1 MSTDDQQY
9 SPWNQD
15 DVNGAYAASRGMLIV
30 TTYYDRARSGL
41 KFEGRDALQQL
52 IRDVQTR
59 EAYFQAILVYDVSRW
74 GRAPNP
80 DEAAYYEFICR
91 RAGIA
96 VHYPAEQFVNDDS
109 SVSTILKSLKRVMA
123 AEYSRELSAKVF
135 AGQVRQARKGYKQG
149 GPAGYGLRRLLV
161 DQNGNA
167 KAILNL
173 GE

>member
-1 MSTDDQQY
+1 MPQTLLANFPAEGDRFIPAAQYVRMSTDDQQY

-96 VHYPAEQFVNDDS
+96 VHYPAEQFVND
-109 SVSTILKSLKRVMA
+109 
-123 AEYSRELSAKVF
+123 
-135 AGQVRQARKGYKQG
+135 
-149 GPAGYGLRRLLV
+149 
-161 DQNGNA
+161 
-167 KAILNL
+167 
-173 GE
+173 